1 MGMEGAK
8 CDVLPELL
16 QSPVSIK
23 QLLIEFHHRTGI
35 ESLATTVTSVERLR
49 DAGFDLFHVSETS
62 SEFSFSTGK
71 HLSIKGKAQPRELAS

>member
-62 SEFSFSTGK
+62 SEFSFL
-71 HLSIKGKAQPRELAS
+71 HR